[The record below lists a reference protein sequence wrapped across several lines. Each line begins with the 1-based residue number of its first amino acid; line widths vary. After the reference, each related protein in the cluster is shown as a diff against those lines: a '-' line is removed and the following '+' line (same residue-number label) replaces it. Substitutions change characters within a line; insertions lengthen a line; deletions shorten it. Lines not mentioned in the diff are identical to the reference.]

1 MISIVQLP
9 FYAVRTAGQ
18 ELFVGDTHVQ
28 MVGGVCRLA
37 DPVIVERIVRLGC
50 DNIFVRVINSS
61 LAPRRTILARDAAHI
76 HAHTIGKG
84 NGLELNL
91 VLLFASV
98 GVLLDFV
105 HALFADNKAL
115 NKNLTK
121 IGEILIGGA
130 DTHDCACQ
138 RVYGTDV
145 IAQGRFVE
153 TADTMTRPET
163 ALKQMDGGGVA
174 RTSIDFAKLNLERA
188 AIVHTIYR
196 NPANF
201 KDYFGRNFAA
211 AIPIGGIVAGKIHL
225 GNLLCVV
232 LGHTDGLFKH
242 SLYLFSDC
250 QHILDAS
257 GITWSGWSTEPSLQ
271 PGYA

>member
-1 MISIVQLP
+1 MRQPSLGIGNAHI
-9 FYAVRTAGQ
+9 
-18 ELFVGDTHVQ
+18 E

-121 IGEILIGGA
+121 ICEILIGGA

-163 ALKQMDGGGVA
+163 ALKHM
-174 RTSIDFAKLNLERA
+174 
-188 AIVHTIYR
+188 
-196 NPANF
+196 
-201 KDYFGRNFAA
+201 
-211 AIPIGGIVAGKIHL
+211 
-225 GNLLCVV
+225 
-232 LGHTDGLFKH
+232 
-242 SLYLFSDC
+242 
-250 QHILDAS
+250 
-257 GITWSGWSTEPSLQ
+257 
-271 PGYA
+271 